1 MTPPQSLG
9 LDVEILRRLSSDRL
23 VRVLEDA
30 PGAKDLIIDGD
41 LMKMLDRIAG
51 ATLLRSHGVDKMYR
65 LERVPPPVQSS
76 QRVYLVR
83 PSLLLLKI
91 LADHVHSDHAAH
103 PDLHVHVV
111 VVPRVVS
118 WVTDLLEEEGL
129 YGALILHEFCPD
141 FIPLD
146 DDLLSLEMT
155 SFFRDAF
162 LEGDFSGCVDVAR
175 AVNTLQ
181 GLFGQIPYVL
191 AHGRAA
197 KAVVNTLDLLNSQN
211 SPKKTSQMPE
221 ISHLFIFDRDA
232 DYVTPLLTQLTYEG
246 ALDDH
251 FGINAGVVEFPGEVV
266 GQDAPRKVPLN
277 SKDTIY
283 DNIRNKHFASV
294 SSYLITKAKE
304 VNAKKEQAQ
313 NMTASQMKDF
323 VANELRTLQSCH
335 ATLAL
340 HLRACESIT
349 KSVKQDFETQLTTE
363 HGLVTGASNAGQAR
377 TFLKNCLAR
386 MQPLTDNLRL
396 FCLYSL
402 TQDGLSHKEYKE
414 LASQVLAAHGHKH
427 LITLNNLRQLN
438 LLCATESSTSS
449 TGVNRDSSSTNIQ
462 GRLAQVTSLLPKK
475 GQGWRAAAKRL
486 RLIPDPDKTID
497 LHNPSQPS
505 YVFNGA
511 YTPVIAKVVSEA
523 LSVRGAFTQTL
534 LDSLKVLPGTT
545 TNQAPSPGSPVGP
558 HVALVVMMGGITYT
572 EVAALRLLAVTSGT
586 RIIVASTSTINGSQ
600 LISGVVHK

>member
-1 MTPPQSLG
+1 MSPPQSLG

-83 PSLLLLKI
+83 PSLLQLKI

-111 VVPRVVS
+111 VVPRLVS
-118 WVTDLLEEEGL
+118 WVTGLLEEEGL
-129 YGALILHEFCPD
+129 YGALTLHEFCPD

-175 AVNTLQ
+175 AINTLQ

-197 KAVVNTLDLLNSQN
+197 KAV
-211 SPKKTSQMPE
+211 MPE

-377 TFLKNCLAR
+377 KFLKNCLAR

-402 TQDGLSHKEYKE
+402 TQDGLSPKDYKQ
-414 LASQVLAAHGHKH
+414 LASQMLAAHGHKH

-438 LLCATESSTSS
+438 LLCATESSASS
-449 TGVNRDSSSTNIQ
+449 TGVNRDSSGTNIQ

-497 LHNPSQPS
+497 LHNPSDPS

-511 YTPVIAKVVSEA
+511 YTPVMAKVVGEA

-545 TNQAPSPGSPVGP
+545 ISRAAPPGSPVGP
-558 HVALVVMMGGITYT
+558 HVALVVMMGGVTYT

-586 RIIVASTSTINGSQ
+586 RIIVASTSTINGDQ
-600 LISGVVHK
+600 LVSGVVHK